1 MPGSVDGRRRV
12 RAGDGSGSGPR
23 SLQEGRRRRAARTP
37 PRCDSAVQRRRGRSA
52 DGVTGGEHGAK
63 MDVTRCTY
71 TPRNPY
77 QGPREAGERADLL
90 LPGLGGKGHQATR
103 LGLDQHGWQ
112 YRLPPAGYS
121 SHAAGPC
128 NDKRSTA
135 IGAAGVNGHGRTVV
149 THTGPPVGLTRGI
162 PKLATLVPDLSPTQ
176 CTPCAPSRWILAA
189 STQPRAPG
197 ETRADLGVK
206 WCPQGAPSLPED
218 RSPTTSYRPAMNW
231 PVNGESTQV
240 RRAPNS

>member
-1 MPGSVDGRRRV
+1 M

-162 PKLATLVPDLSPTQ
+162 PKLATLVPICPPRSARHARRAAGFWLPARSPEHQ
-176 CTPCAPSRWILAA
+176 VRPAPIWGS
-189 STQPRAPG
+189 S
-197 ETRADLGVK
+197 
-206 WCPQGAPSLPED
+206 GAPKVP
-218 RSPTTSYRPAMNW
+218 RHFPRTAHQPPA
-231 PVNGESTQV
+231 T
-240 RRAPNS
+240 APL

>member
-1 MPGSVDGRRRV
+1 M

-112 YRLPPAGYS
+112 YRLPPLDTPLTPPVPATTNVQQPSVQQGSTVMDGQS
-121 SHAAGPC
+121 SRTLARQSVSLAEFPSWQRLSRFVPHAVHAMRAEPLDSGCQHAAP
-128 NDKRSTA
+128 ST
-135 IGAAGVNGHGRTVV
+135 R
-149 THTGPPVGLTRGI
+149 
-162 PKLATLVPDLSPTQ
+162 
-176 CTPCAPSRWILAA
+176 
-189 STQPRAPG
+189 
-197 ETRADLGVK
+197 
-206 WCPQGAPSLPED
+206 
-218 RSPTTSYRPAMNW
+218 
-231 PVNGESTQV
+231 
-240 RRAPNS
+240 